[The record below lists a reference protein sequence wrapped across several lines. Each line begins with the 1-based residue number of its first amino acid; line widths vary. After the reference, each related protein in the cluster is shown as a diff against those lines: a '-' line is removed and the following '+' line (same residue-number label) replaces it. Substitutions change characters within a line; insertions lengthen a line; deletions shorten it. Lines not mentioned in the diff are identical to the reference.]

1 MKHQDTVVMPKRS
14 FVKEHKHLI
23 KLLENPNKRDLAKE
37 AKAQKAELMAMVKK
51 RNA

>member
-1 MKHQDTVVMPKRS
+1 MPKRS

-23 KLLENPNKRDLAKE
+23 KLLEKPNKRDLAKE
-37 AKAQKAELMAMVKK
+37 AKAQQKELKAMVVK